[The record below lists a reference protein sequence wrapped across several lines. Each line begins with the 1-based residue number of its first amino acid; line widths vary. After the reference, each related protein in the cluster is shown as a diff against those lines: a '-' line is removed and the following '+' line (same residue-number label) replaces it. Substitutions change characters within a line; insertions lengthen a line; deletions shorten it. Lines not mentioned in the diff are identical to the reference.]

1 MPSWA
6 NHFPDLQP
14 GKETVVVEKA
24 LGTFTMERGAIR
36 VNTTL
41 CSFLNVEHMQ
51 SRVLMGKL
59 FG

>member
-14 GKETVVVEKA
+14 GKEPVVVEKA
-24 LGTFTMERGAIR
+24 LGTFTMEREAIR

-41 CSFLNVEHMQ
+41 CSSLNVEH
-51 SRVLMGKL
+51 RVLMGKL